1 MATAETIL
9 ITGGNAG
16 LGLEIVRAL
25 CKESI
30 PYNIIIGSRDRAKG
44 EEASAQLLKEI
55 PQTCSTLRV
64 VQIDVLSDASI
75 EGAVDYVTMT
85 YGKLDVLINNAG
97 ANFDRAMQAGD
108 LSLREGWNKTW
119 DTNVTGAQVTTSL
132 FVPLLLKSAQPR
144 LLFITS
150 GTSPLVDTERMDA
163 QYALLNALPDAGW
176 PKPSTLN
183 PTEAYRSSKT
193 GLNMMMRQWY
203 RILKK
208 DGVKVFAVS
217 PGFLATGLAGIGPET
232 LKKVSIKR
240 NCKAPRLTDEHLDRR
255 SRALSWGEFCKRCR
269 TRKA

>member
-1 MATAETIL
+1 MSSATTIL
-9 ITGGNAG
+9 ITGANTG
-16 LGLEIVRAL
+16 LGLEIVKAL
-25 CKESI
+25 CKE
-30 PYNIIIGSRDRAKG
+30 PVAYNILLGSRDIAKG
-44 EEASAQLLKEI
+44 KQAHAQLQKEL
-55 PQTCSTLRV
+55 PQSQSNIEV
-64 VQIDVLSDASI
+64 IQIDVSSDDSI
-75 EGAVDYVTMT
+75 QRAVDHVKAT

-97 ANFDRAMQAGD
+97 GNFDRAIQAGE

-119 DTNVTGAQVTTSL
+119 DVNVTGAQVTTSL
-132 FVPLLLKSAQPR
+132 FVPLLLKSTEPR

-150 GTSPLVDTERMDA
+150 GTSPLADTERMDA
-163 QYALLNALPDAGW
+163 QYAIINGFPEPGW

-232 LKKVSIKR
+232 LKKIGALDPSVGGTFVKDVVQGKR
-240 NCKAPRLTDEHLDRR
+240 DADEGKAINVNGIQP
-255 SRALSWGEFCKRCR
+255 W
-269 TRKA
+269 